1 MYAFRVLPCQVTF
14 RFVLSTLFPNGAD
27 MPYLTLMLSLTHYNN
42 ILVSIIK
49 VLQPQLDFLCVCVL
63 LSACCSCCYV
73 LLTCNRTSCVQWAD
87 LREPTLL
94 PHNLDRETK
103 T

>member
-49 VLQPQLDFLCVCVL
+49 VLQPQLDFLCVCVCTFVCL
-63 LSACCSCCYV
+63 LFLF
-73 LLTCNRTSCVQWAD
+73 LLCFINM
-87 LREPTLL
+87 
-94 PHNLDRETK
+94 
-103 T
+103 